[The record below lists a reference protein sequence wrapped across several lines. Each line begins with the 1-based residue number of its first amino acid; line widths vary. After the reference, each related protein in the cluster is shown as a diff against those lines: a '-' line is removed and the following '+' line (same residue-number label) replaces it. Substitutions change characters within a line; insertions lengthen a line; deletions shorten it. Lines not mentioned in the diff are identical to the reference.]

1 MRLPAPAPIAA
12 LVAGLFAAAPALA
25 AAQGHETGLAATRDP
40 VSQGIVAVII
50 VLVFAVLA
58 RETAHRVLVIFGSVS
73 LLWLITYLTPYHL
86 LPFEAAHRSL
96 DLNVILLLAAM
107 MAVVGVLKQ
116 TGVFDWAVGRLLD
129 RSGGQPVTLLVLIV
143 WFTAVLSSMMDN
155 VTTVIFVTPMAL
167 EIARRAAIPPT
178 ALILP
183 MVMASNIGGTATL
196 IGDPPNILIG
206 SGAGLSFLD
215 FLKNLTVPVLWMVVA
230 SVAFSR
236 RYFRRELAGARPT
249 GFRGDAPRI
258 HQPVLLKWSLVIS
271 GFIFLGFLTHTLTGM
286 PAAVPAAI
294 GAAAILIVQDAIYL
308 RTNRPSAA
316 ERLHGILYVIEK
328 EIEWPTLAFF
338 AFLFMTV
345 GAAVE
350 TGLIDTMA
358 GGLSSFIH
366 WGSATFAL
374 SPTGT
379 LLFACMMILW
389 VSGVLSGLIDNIPF
403 VAVAIPII
411 ARLTGELTGDVE
423 ALWWALSLGAC
434 LGGNGTPIGASAN
447 VTVTGLAERAGTH
460 VTFGEFLRFGASTAA
475 VTLLIASV
483 FLGAHLYLGMWPTF
497 IGGGAGVAVVILFQV
512 MRGMRRG
519 TVTVTSEQ

>member
-12 LVAGLFAAAPALA
+12 IVAGLFGTAPTFLS
-25 AAQGHETGLAATRDP
+25 AQGHEAGLAATRDP

-58 RETAHRVLVIFGSVS
+58 RETAHRVLVIFGSVA

-86 LPFEAAHRSL
+86 LPFAAAHRSL

-116 TGVFDWAVGRLLD
+116 TGVFDWAVGKLLE

-215 FLKNLTVPVLWMVVA
+215 FIENLTVPVLWMVVA
-230 SVAFSR
+230 SVTFSR
-236 RYFRRELAGARPT
+236 RYFRRELAGARST
-249 GFRGDAPRI
+249 DLGGDAPRI

-271 GFIFLGFLTHTLTGM
+271 AFIFLGFLTHTLTGM

-294 GAAAILIVQDAIYL
+294 GAAAILVVQDALYL
-308 RTNRPSAA
+308 RTHRPSAA
-316 ERLHGILYVIEK
+316 ERLHGILHVIEK

-366 WGSATFAL
+366 RGSTTFAL
-374 SPTGT
+374 SQTGT

-389 VSGVLSGLIDNIPF
+389 VSGLLSGLIDNIPF

-447 VTVTGLAERAGTH
+447 VTVTGLAERAGAH
-460 VTFGEFLRFGASTAA
+460 ITFGEFLRFGGSTAA
-475 VTLLIASV
+475 ITLLIASV
-483 FLGAHLYLGMWPTF
+483 FLAAHLFFGQWPTF
-497 IGGGAGVAVVILFQV
+497 VAGGAGVAVLILVQV
-512 MRGMRRG
+512 VRGMRR
-519 TVTVTSEQ
+519 